1 MDLLSEVM
9 TLRFVCQ
16 GRCRRLRRE
25 DRNDRAKRA
34 GRGQEIAAL
43 IARND
48 ARSARTGYTKGGHTQ
63 NMVLTMVKFPTM
75 QVVAD
80 SILARVTKKA
90 HQRTK
95 RPITLKEK
103 KARTKP

>member
-48 ARSARTGYTKGGHTQ
+48 ARSARTGYTKRPRRSEAT
-63 NMVLTMVKFPTM
+63 TRPTVR
-75 QVVAD
+75 QDTNSPPRAGEGEGTKGWVVCA
-80 SILARVTKKA
+80 A
-90 HQRTK
+90 K
-95 RPITLKEK
+95 RGKSHIC
-103 KARTKP
+103 A